1 MPGDTLAIHIQK
13 IELPERGAIATG
25 EGVGVLGDEVE
36 RHATKILPI
45 RDGYIHFDDLK
56 LPVSLM
62 FGVIGVATRGEAVL
76 FLQDRRGITFAEAAM
91 LASLAV
97 DIRISQLVDPYKT
110 VKAFIPGESF
120 ADELF

>member
-1 MPGDTLAIHIQK
+1 MPGDTLIIRIQK
-13 IELPERGAIATG
+13 LELP
-25 EGVGVLGDEVE
+25 V
-36 RHATKILPI
+36 

-110 VKAFIPGESF
+110 VKAFIPEESF